1 MKISIIPDRAIL
13 APSGNGNRQ
22 TKVVMTPEIVEA
34 SDESLSDIDNK
45 AVLHRYKMGDGLR
58 FTTQG
63 GNKLTVSGMV
73 QTSVESRRFEDVDQM
88 YNRFRVRRARVR
100 FDGSVYHDKLRFR
113 LGLDLVK
120 GSETDDDPGRY

>member
-1 MKISIIPDRAIL
+1 
-13 APSGNGNRQ
+13 
-22 TKVVMTPEIVEA
+22 
-34 SDESLSDIDNK
+34 
-45 AVLHRYKMGDGLR
+45 
-58 FTTQG
+58 
-63 GNKLTVSGMV
+63 MV

-120 GSETDDDPGRY
+120 VVRRMMTPGRY

>member
-1 MKISIIPDRAIL
+1 
-13 APSGNGNRQ
+13 
-22 TKVVMTPEIVEA
+22 
-34 SDESLSDIDNK
+34 
-45 AVLHRYKMGDGLR
+45 
-58 FTTQG
+58 
-63 GNKLTVSGMV
+63 MV

-120 GSETDDDPGRY
+120 GSETDDDSGSLLMDAYAPIALGALNLSFRLGSVPLLRITMNCR